1 MSVTPSPPLPPC
13 PLSSHLPL
21 VHVIGHIQVIVAT
34 NRSPTPAPP
43 VPIEEARKYKGGR
56 EGGKEDSPSTSEAT
70 PTSATPHIVK
80 T

>member
-56 EGGKEDSPSTSEAT
+56 EGGKGTHLPPLKPRPPLPRLIS
-70 PTSATPHIVK
+70 
-80 T
+80 